1 MKWWDQMPWSSFF
14 QCWVLSQLFHSP
26 PSLSKRGSYFLFT
39 FCHKGGVICISEV
52 IGISPSNLDSSFCSS
67 SPAFHMIYSGYKL
80 TMQCDNIQLW
90 CALSQFGTSPL
101 FHVWF
106 CYFLTCIQIFRRQIK
121 QSGIQISLRIFQFVV
136 IHTVKDFG
144 VVSEAEVDV
153 LLEFSC
159 FFYDPM
165 DIGNLISGFSAF
177 SESSLNIWRFS
188 VHILL
193 KPSLENFEHYF
204 ASMWDECNSVVVW
217 TFFSIAF
224 LWDWNEN
231 WPVLVLW
238 PLLSFPNLLANWVQ
252 HFHSIIF

>member
-1 MKWWDQMPWSSFF
+1 MTTGKIIALTVCTFVGKVMSLLLNMLSQLVITFLPRSKCLLISWLQSSSTVTLEPKKIKSVTVSLLFPHLSAMKWWDWMPWSLFF

-52 IGISPSNLDSSFCSS
+52 IGISPSNLDFSFCSS

-136 IHTVKDFG
+136 IHT
-144 VVSEAEVDV
+144 E
-153 LLEFSC
+153 
-159 FFYDPM
+159 
-165 DIGNLISGFSAF
+165 
-177 SESSLNIWRFS
+177 
-188 VHILL
+188 
-193 KPSLENFEHYF
+193 
-204 ASMWDECNSVVVW
+204 
-217 TFFSIAF
+217 T
-224 LWDWNEN
+224 
-231 WPVLVLW
+231 LV
-238 PLLSFPNLLANWVQ
+238 
-252 HFHSIIF
+252 